1 MLSYRHA
8 FHAGNFAD
16 VLKHLV
22 LLECLE
28 YLKLKD
34 KPFAYFDS
42 HAGPGIY
49 ELSSDFS
56 QKNREYETGITKL
69 WDESE
74 LPDALLR
81 YRDLILA
88 FNESK
93 QLSTYPGSPA
103 IAARVLRPEDRLCL
117 CELHTTEFEHLQS
130 YFRSDRRA
138 EVWKQDGFARINKQL
153 PPRERRGLILVD
165 PPYEL
170 KEDYQR
176 IVEFAKSAYRTF
188 AQGVFLFWYPVVDR
202 TRIDHMETALRQSG
216 IRNIDL
222 YELGVQADSKERGM
236 TSSGMIVINP
246 PWTLKKQ
253 IEPALEYLVPQ
264 LKTSEQAI
272 YRAVTLVE
280 E

>member
-28 YLKLKD
+28 YLKLKE
-34 KPFAYFDS
+34 KPFAYYDS

-49 ELSSDFS
+49 ELGSDFA

-69 WDESE
+69 WNETD
-74 LPDALLR
+74 LPEALIR
-81 YRDLILA
+81 YRDLILT
-88 FNESK
+88 FNEGK
-93 QLSTYPGSPA
+93 QLRTYPGSPA
-103 IAARVLRPEDRLCL
+103 IAARLLRPEDRLCL
-117 CELHTTEFEHLQS
+117 CELHTTEFERLQS

-138 EVWKQDGFARINKQL
+138 EVWKQDGFARIGKQL

-176 IVEFAKSAYRTF
+176 IVGFAKSAYRTF
-188 AQGVFLFWYPVVDR
+188 TQGVFLFWYPVVDR
-202 TRIDHMETALRQSG
+202 ARIDRMETALQQSG
-216 IRNIDL
+216 IRNIGL
-222 YELGVQADSKERGM
+222 YELGVQADSEERGM

-246 PWTLKKQ
+246 PWTLRNQ
-253 IEPALEYLVPQ
+253 LEPALKYLAP
-264 LKTSEQAI
+264 LLDLDSHGY
-272 YRAVTLVE
+272 YRAEQLVE